1 MERPTTSGPASRITE
16 PTLRRLPGY
25 YRYFQELQATGAQLV
40 SCAMVGRDLSLD
52 PTLVRKD
59 LESIAAV
66 GKRRI
71 GFVLSDL
78 IRGIELNLGFNGVNR
93 AFLMGAGS
101 LGSALLGYK
110 KFREYGLQIVAAFD
124 ASPARVGERLYDL
137 EIQPLERLP
146 ELAREWNAQ
155 IGIVTVPAPRAQEA
169 VNLLVANGIHAI
181 WNFAPV
187 RVQVPPDVIVQSEDL
202 YRSLATLSYKLVMK
216 QRGDALRSPLTAVD
230 PAGVV
235 TV

>member
-1 MERPTTSGPASRITE
+1 MERIPTPGLSRISE

-25 YRYFQELQATGAQLV
+25 YRYFRDLQTSGAQLV
-40 SCAMVGRDLSLD
+40 SCAMVGRDLSID

-66 GKRRI
+66 GRRRV

-78 IRGIELNLGFNGVNR
+78 VRGIENSLGYKGLNR
-93 AFLMGAGS
+93 AFLMGAGN
-101 LGSALLGYK
+101 LGTALLGYK
-110 KFREYGLQIVAAFD
+110 KFREYGLQIVAVFD
-124 ASPARVGERLYDL
+124 AAPSRVGERLHDL
-137 EIQPLERLP
+137 EVQPLERLP

-155 IGIVTVPAPRAQEA
+155 IGIVTVPVARAQQA
-169 VNLLVANGIHAI
+169 VNLLVVNGIRAI

-216 QRGDALRSPLTAVD
+216 QQADRSS
-230 PAGVV
+230 
-235 TV
+235 

>member
-1 MERPTTSGPASRITE
+1 MERNPASGHAARISE

-25 YRYFQELQATGAQLV
+25 YRYFQDLQSSGAQLV

-59 LESIAAV
+59 LESLSAV
-66 GKRRI
+66 GRRRV

-78 IRGIELNLGFNGVNR
+78 VREIESSLGYKGVNR
-93 AFLMGAGS
+93 AFLMGAGN
-101 LGSALLGYK
+101 LGTALLGYK
-110 KFREYGLQIVAAFD
+110 KFREYGLQIVAVFD
-124 ASPARVGERLYDL
+124 AAPSRVGERLHDL
-137 EIQPLERLP
+137 EVEPLERLP

-155 IGIVTVPAPRAQEA
+155 IGIVTVPVSQAQKA
-169 VNLLVANGIHAI
+169 VDLLVANGVHAI

-187 RVQVPPDVIVQSEDL
+187 RVQVPPGVIVQSEDL

-216 QRGDALRSPLTAVD
+216 HREDRSA
-230 PAGVV
+230 
-235 TV
+235 

>member
-1 MERPTTSGPASRITE
+1 MDRANRIPE

-25 YRYFQELQATGAQLV
+25 YRYFRDLQATGAQRV

-59 LESIAAV
+59 LESISVV
-66 GKRRI
+66 GRRRV
-71 GFVLSDL
+71 GFTLSEL
-78 IRGIELNLGFNGVNR
+78 IHGIEAQLGYGGLNR

-101 LGSALLGYK
+101 LGTALLGYK
-110 KFREYGLQIVAAFD
+110 KFREYGLEIVAVFD
-124 ASPARVGERLYDL
+124 AAPSRVGERVNEL
-137 EIQPLERLP
+137 EVQPLERLP
-146 ELAREWNAQ
+146 ELAHEWNPQ
-155 IGIVTVPAPRAQEA
+155 IGIITVPADRAQKA
-169 VNLLVANGIHAI
+169 VDLLVANGVHAI

-216 QRGDALRSPLTAVD
+216 QRGSSAP
-230 PAGVV
+230 
-235 TV
+235 

>member
-1 MERPTTSGPASRITE
+1 MERATRIPE

-25 YRYFQELQATGAQLV
+25 YRYFRDLQASGAQLV

-59 LESIAAV
+59 LESISVV
-66 GKRRI
+66 GRRRV
-71 GFVLSDL
+71 GFTLSEL
-78 IRGIELNLGFNGVNR
+78 VRGIEAALGYGGLNR

-101 LGSALLGYK
+101 LGTALLGYK
-110 KFREYGLQIVAAFD
+110 KFREYGLEIVAVFD
-124 ASPARVGERLYDL
+124 AAPSRVGERLNDL
-137 EIQPLERLP
+137 EVQPLERLP
-146 ELAREWNAQ
+146 ELAHEWNPQ
-155 IGIVTVPAPRAQEA
+155 IGIITVPADRAQKA
-169 VNLLVANGIHAI
+169 VDLLVANGIHAI

-216 QRGDALRSPLTAVD
+216 QRGSI
-230 PAGVV
+230 PA
-235 TV
+235 

>member
-1 MERPTTSGPASRITE
+1 MERATRIPE

-25 YRYFQELQATGAQLV
+25 YRYFRDLQSSGAQLV

-59 LESIAAV
+59 LESISVV
-66 GKRRI
+66 GRRRV
-71 GFVLSDL
+71 GFTLSEL
-78 IRGIELNLGFNGVNR
+78 VRGIEAALGYGGLNR

-101 LGSALLGYK
+101 LGTALLGYK
-110 KFREYGLQIVAAFD
+110 KFREYGLEIVAVFD
-124 ASPARVGERLYDL
+124 AAPSRVGERLNDL
-137 EIQPLERLP
+137 EVQPLERLP
-146 ELAREWNAQ
+146 ELAHEWNPQ
-155 IGIVTVPAPRAQEA
+155 IGIITVPADRAQKA
-169 VNLLVANGIHAI
+169 VDLLVANGIHAI

-216 QRGDALRSPLTAVD
+216 QRGSSPA
-230 PAGVV
+230 
-235 TV
+235 

>member
-1 MERPTTSGPASRITE
+1 MERPPHSAQVSRISE

-25 YRYFQELQATGAQLV
+25 YRYFRDLQNAGAQMV
-40 SCAMVGRDLSLD
+40 SCALVGRDLSLD

-66 GKRRI
+66 GRRRV

-78 IRGIELNLGFNGVNR
+78 IRGIETNLGYNGVNR
-93 AFLMGAGS
+93 AFLMGAGN
-101 LGSALLGYK
+101 LGTAILGYK
-110 KFREYGLQIVAAFD
+110 KFREYGLQIVAVFD
-124 ASPARVGERLYDL
+124 AAASRVGERVHDL
-137 EIQPLERLP
+137 VVEPLERLP

-155 IGIVTVPAPRAQEA
+155 IGIVTVPVAQAQAA
-169 VNLLVANGIHAI
+169 VDLLVANAVHAI

-202 YRSLATLSYKLVMK
+202 YRSLATLSYKLVLK
-216 QRGDALRSPLTAVD
+216 HQGDLSRLPQ
-230 PAGVV
+230 PAGEAGDRSA
-235 TV
+235 

>member
-1 MERPTTSGPASRITE
+1 MERTTSPGHTHRIPE

-25 YRYFQELQATGAQLV
+25 YRYFRDLQSTGAQQV

-59 LESIAAV
+59 LESIAVV
-66 GKRRI
+66 GRRRV
-71 GFVLSDL
+71 GFTLSEL
-78 IRGIELNLGFNGVNR
+78 IRGIEISLGYDGVNR
-93 AFLMGAGS
+93 AFLMGAGN

-110 KFREYGLQIVAAFD
+110 KFREYGLQIVSVFD
-124 ASPARVGERLYDL
+124 AAPSRAGERLGDL
-137 EIQPLERLP
+137 EVQPLERLP
-146 ELAREWNAQ
+146 ELAREWNPQ
-155 IGIVTVPAPRAQEA
+155 IGIVTVPANRAQAA
-169 VNLLVANGIHAI
+169 VDLLVANGIQAI

-216 QRGDALRSPLTAVD
+216 QQGDRVRSPQPVVLETAD
-230 PAGVV
+230 CPA
-235 TV
+235 

>member
-1 MERPTTSGPASRITE
+1 MERIPSPGPVSKISE

-25 YRYFQELQATGAQLV
+25 YRYFRDLQNAGAQLV
-40 SCAMVGRDLSLD
+40 SCAMVGRDLSVD

-66 GKRRI
+66 GRRRV

-78 IRGIELNLGFNGVNR
+78 VRGIETSLGYNGVNR
-93 AFLMGAGS
+93 AFLMGAGN
-101 LGSALLGYK
+101 LGTALLGYK
-110 KFREYGLQIVAAFD
+110 KFREYGLQIVAVFD
-124 ASPARVGERLYDL
+124 AAPSRVGERLHDL
-137 EIQPLERLP
+137 EVQPLDRLT
-146 ELAREWNAQ
+146 EFAREWNAQ
-155 IGIVTVPAPRAQEA
+155 IGIVTVPVAEAQKA
-169 VNLLVANGIHAI
+169 VDLLVANGIHAI

-216 QRGDALRSPLTAVD
+216 QQGDLSRSPKPAAD
-230 PAGVV
+230 PAEDCSA
-235 TV
+235 

>member
-1 MERPTTSGPASRITE
+1 MERATRIPE

-25 YRYFQELQATGAQLV
+25 YRYFRDLQASGAQLV

-59 LESIAAV
+59 LESISVV
-66 GKRRI
+66 GRRRV
-71 GFVLSDL
+71 GFTLSEL
-78 IRGIELNLGFNGVNR
+78 VRGIEAALGYGGLNR

-101 LGSALLGYK
+101 LGTALLGYK
-110 KFREYGLQIVAAFD
+110 KFREYGLEIVAVFD
-124 ASPARVGERLYDL
+124 AAPSRVGERLNDL
-137 EIQPLERLP
+137 EVQPLERLP
-146 ELAREWNAQ
+146 ELAHEWNPQ
-155 IGIVTVPAPRAQEA
+155 IGIITVPADRAQKA
-169 VNLLVANGIHAI
+169 VDLLVANGIHAI

-216 QRGDALRSPLTAVD
+216 QRGSISA
-230 PAGVV
+230 
-235 TV
+235 